1 MIRGTPIISTQ
12 LSRKINSCKR
22 FCSTRDKTTFGGDE
36 NMNFTTSKRS
46 IFSRPMEEQF
56 NSFNLGVTWTEFG
69 DQRESDLDKLLD
81 SLSDLTT
88 QNRTKLVSVWKR
100 HPDKQ
105 QGKKLLFRA
114 YLLERHWFCYLF
126 LFFILYLTYCVNLL
140 EFFLLSSV
148 DQRDEYLPSINWTWL
163 ECCCLVRLWRVP
175 WRSGV

>member
-1 MIRGTPIISTQ
+1 MIRGKRIISTK

-22 FCSTRDKTTFGGDE
+22 FCSTSDKTKFGGDE
-36 NMNFTTSKRS
+36 NMNYTTSKHS

-88 QNRTKLVSVWKR
+88 QNRTKLVSLWKR

-114 YLLERHWFCYLF
+114 YLLMKQGFCYIFLF
-126 LFFILYLTYCVNLL
+126 LSCI
-140 EFFLLSSV
+140 
-148 DQRDEYLPSINWTWL
+148 
-163 ECCCLVRLWRVP
+163 
-175 WRSGV
+175 